1 MEDRMNNYVD
11 FIESASANTALA
23 GEFKMALNN
32 FSSEKL
38 CSWFNEK
45 GYNVDAL
52 VCESIVGSN
61 KSKDSLKS
69 HDGVKQQY

>member
-11 FIESASANTALA
+11 FIESASANAALA
-23 GEFKMALNN
+23 GEFKKALNN

-45 GYNVDAL
+45 GYNIDAA
-52 VCESIVGSN
+52 VCESIVSRN
-61 KSKDSLKS
+61 ESKDSLKS
-69 HDGVKQQY
+69 RNGVKQQY